1 MNYDLIIIGGGPAG
15 AAAGVYAARKHLR
28 TLLILKEFGGQSIVS
43 NDIQNWVGTPHISGA
58 LLAKNLE
65 AHVREYA
72 NDILEIKTD
81 TLVEQ
86 VKKTKEGAL
95 VITDDNQT
103 FNTKT
108 LLVATGSK
116 RRKLEVAGADKFE
129 HKGVTYCASCEGPIF
144 SGQDVIVV
152 GGGNAGFE
160 TAAQLLAYTTSV
172 TLIEYDQTFKA
183 ETITI
188 KKTLANP
195 RMVALNNTQ
204 ILEIKGDKFV
214 ESIVYKN
221 CASGKITEQKT
232 QGVFVE
238 IGQIAMTQ
246 FIQGVVKLNDY
257 QQIIIDP
264 TNQRTNKDGI
274 WAAGDCTNILYHQ
287 NNIAVGDAVRAL
299 EDIYVYLKAK

>member
-15 AAAGVYAARKHLR
+15 VAASVFAARKRLR
-28 TLLILKEFGGQSIVS
+28 TLLILKDFGGQSTVS
-43 NDIQNWVGTPHISGA
+43 NDIQNWIGTPHISGA

-72 NDILEIKTD
+72 DDILDIKID
-81 TLVEQ
+81 TFVTQ
-86 VKKTKEGAL
+86 VKKTKEGFC
-95 VITDDNQT
+95 VITDDEQS

-108 LLVATGSK
+108 LLIATGSK
-116 RRKLEVAGADKFE
+116 RRKLEIVGADKFE
-129 HKGVTYCASCEGPIF
+129 HKGVTYCASCEGPMF
-144 SGQDVIVV
+144 SGKDVIVV

-160 TAAQLLAYTTSV
+160 TAAQLLAYTKSV
-172 TLIEYDQTFKA
+172 MLIEHEQIFRA
-183 ETITI
+183 ERITV
-188 KKTLANP
+188 KKILANP
-195 RMVALNNTQ
+195 KMVALNNTQ

-214 ESIVYKN
+214 ESIVYKD
-221 CASGKITEQKT
+221 CASGKITEKKT

-238 IGQIAMTQ
+238 IGQVPATQ
-246 FIQGVVKLNDY
+246 FIQGIVKLNDY

-264 TNQRTNKDGI
+264 TNQKTNEDGI

-299 EDIYVYLKAK
+299 EDIYVYLKTK